1 MKHIA
6 LLFTVAI
13 MIASCSNGSFDQNT
27 TTDTTTT
34 TSIDTTQ
41 HTMANNPEDMVTDG
55 SVDTNG
61 HILKNGKV
69 REGNDK
75 VLSGD
80 VEKAD
85 STK

>member
-1 MKHIA
+1 MA
-6 LLFTVAI
+6 VVLLV
-13 MIASCSNGSFDQNT
+13 ASCNNGSSDPET

-34 TSIDTTQ
+34 TTIDTTQ
-41 HTMANNPEDMVTDG
+41 HPTANNPEDIATDG
-55 SVDTNG
+55 AVDTNG

-80 VEKAD
+80 VKKSD
-85 STK
+85 TSK